1 VQPDSRQPVPS
12 IEPIEWLAGATKMIK
27 WNEINWPTFLFF
39 IFSPIGA
46 IAGVVYVALNVGFHP
61 ATIALTVFMIFATG
75 IGITGGYHRLFSHKS
90 YEASKLVR
98 WLYVFF
104 GSAALEMSV
113 IEWAYDHRNHHRY
126 VDNDKD
132 PYSINKGFWFA
143 HILWLFRKRGTG
155 NREEVDLNLVQ
166 DLWKDPVLR
175 FQHRFYIPIALLTSF
190 LFPAAIAALWGD
202 FTGGLLIAG
211 LARTVWVHQATFC
224 INSVCHYLGTQPY
237 SDRHTARDSWFTAL
251 VTYGEG
257 YHNYHHEFPVDYR
270 NGIRKYQYD
279 PTKWLIFALSK
290 VGLVWNLK
298 RIPDEKILAAKME
311 MQEKRLAALSEKKAQ
326 TGGFAEGIAA
336 LRESGEKTLIRIQE
350 RFDELATN
358 MKEMRREK
366 KSRTEMKDLRKQLI
380 RTYRLHEQKAVEL
393 MREISSQRMPAAA

>member
-1 VQPDSRQPVPS
+1 MN
-12 IEPIEWLAGATKMIK
+12 LK
-27 WNEINWPTFLFF
+27 WSEINWPTFLFF

-46 IAGVVYVALNVGFHP
+46 IAGVVYVALYTGFHP

-126 VDNDKD
+126 VDHEED
-132 PYSINKGFWFA
+132 PYAITKGFWFA

-155 NREEVDLNLVQ
+155 NREEVDLKQVQ
-166 DLWKDPVLR
+166 DLWKDPVIR
-175 FQHRFYIPIALLTSF
+175 FQHKFYMPIALTTSF
-190 LFPAAIAALWGD
+190 LFPALIASLWGD

-270 NGIRKYQYD
+270 NGIRRYQYD
-279 PTKWLIFALSK
+279 PTKWLIFFLSK
-290 VGLVWNLK
+290 LGLTWNLK

-311 MQEKRLAALSEKKAQ
+311 MQEKRLAALSEKQ
-326 TGGFAEGIAA
+326 TSAGFAESIAA
-336 LRESGEKTLIRIQE
+336 IRETGERTLAHIQA

-358 MKEMRREK
+358 MKEMRK
-366 KSRTEMKDLRKQLI
+366 AKTSRSEMKELRKRLI
-380 RTYRLHEQKAVEL
+380 RTYRLHEQKAMAM
-393 MREISSQRMPAAA
+393 MRQISEPRALAA